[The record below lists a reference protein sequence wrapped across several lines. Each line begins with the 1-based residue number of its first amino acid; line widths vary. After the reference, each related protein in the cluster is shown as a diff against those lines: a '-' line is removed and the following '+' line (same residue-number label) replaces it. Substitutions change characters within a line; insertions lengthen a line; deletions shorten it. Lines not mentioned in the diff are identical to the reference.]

1 MSTNSIGIFDSGVG
15 GLSVFKELIEKLP
28 YENVI
33 YYADSNNCPYGVKS
47 KEQVIELS
55 KRIVEFLEQK
65 GCKLIVVACNT
76 ATAAAIDV
84 LRDDYDIPFIGM
96 EPAVKPAA
104 LNTTTNRIAVL
115 ATEGTF
121 NGRLYNETK
130 KKFAN
135 NVDVNITVG
144 NDLVRIVENGEI
156 NEESSHTYINY
167 LLSPLIKKN
176 IDQLVLGCTH
186 YPFLIPVLRKVLP
199 ESVNII
205 DPAPAVVDQTR
216 RILEKNGIINKDNS
230 EPKYSFYSSGKIE
243 VLSRMVKRILEKHVV
258 VEAV

>member
-104 LNTTTNRIAVL
+104 LNTTTNSIAVL